1 MANFRPP
8 SLPCCGKSKRGLRR
22 AGFRVSAR
30 VREGGSMT
38 FRIFVIAIA
47 AAGTILLGNGANA
60 ATPPGAPR
68 PSQHVGNGAK
78 APVTVVNVYG
88 NNNTIV
94 TDRSVATVGD
104 GNRPNAN
111 TGDVSSSGTLGI
123 DDKNS
128 TLQSG
133 TSTNGSPATPTGA
146 GPVAAQPQPPAQA
159 GHASLDPAGSRVG
172 KPRPV
177 RKTRTRA
184 TTPQFPIPVSEK
196 GQSTAISGYEDHSV
210 NVSGEDQIAV
220 YDDSNLFV
228 NRNGRLNA
236 NTGDT
241 DSSGLN
247 AVDVTGSTV
256 KSGDHNED
264 GEDGDENSDDNARR
278 ADPRPTVAPVA
289 LPAAPATPKGQT
301 SSKVTDD
308 GESNATGKNSLTIGA
323 DGYDNLGTTVHGKR
337 NIATYDDSNV
347 VTGGTGDVNAQIGD
361 SDTSGAVVMDVHDSN
376 LQSGNST

>member
-1 MANFRPP
+1 
-8 SLPCCGKSKRGLRR
+8 
-22 AGFRVSAR
+22 
-30 VREGGSMT
+30 MT
-38 FRIFVIAIA
+38 FRIFLIAIA
-47 AAGTILLGNGANA
+47 AAGTVLLGNGANA
-60 ATPPGAPR
+60 ATPPAAPP

-88 NNNTIV
+88 DNNTIV
-94 TDRSVATVGD
+94 TDRSVATI
-104 GNRPNAN
+104 GNGARPNAN

-123 DDKNS
+123 DDRNS

-133 TSTNGSPATPTGA
+133 ASANGAPATPTRT
-146 GPVAAQPQPPAQA
+146 
-159 GHASLDPAGSRVG
+159 DPAATRSRPLPQARYGTPRPAGARAG

-184 TTPQFPIPVSEK
+184 TPPKFPVPAGEK

-210 NVSGEDQIAV
+210 NVSGQDQIAV

-228 NRNGRLNA
+228 NRNGQLNA

-247 AVDVTGSTV
+247 AVDVSGSTV
-256 KSGDHNED
+256 KSGNHTED
-264 GEDGDENSDDNARR
+264 GENGDDNDRR
-278 ADPRPTVAPVA
+278 AEPRPTAEPVGR
-289 LPAAPATPKGQT
+289 PATPATPKGQT
-301 SSKVTDD
+301 SSTVTDE

-323 DGYDNLGTTVHGKR
+323 DGYDNLGTTVRGKR

>member
-1 MANFRPP
+1 
-8 SLPCCGKSKRGLRR
+8 
-22 AGFRVSAR
+22 
-30 VREGGSMT
+30 MT

-47 AAGTILLGNGANA
+47 AAGTILLGNGAHA

-78 APVTVVNVYG
+78 APVTVVHVYG

-94 TDRSVATVGD
+94 TDRSVAAVGM

-128 TLQSG
+128 TFQSG
-133 TSTNGSPATPTGA
+133 TSTTGPPATPTDPA
-146 GPVAAQPQPPAQA
+146 PVVTSPQPPAQT
-159 GHASLDPAGSRVG
+159 GQTSLDPAGSRVA
-172 KPRPV
+172 KPGPV

-184 TTPQFPIPVSEK
+184 ATPQFPVPVSGK

-247 AVDVTGSTV
+247 AVDVSGSTV

-264 GEDGDENSDDNARR
+264 GEDGDENNDDNARR
-278 ADPRPTVAPVA
+278 ADPRPTFTPVA
-289 LPAAPATPKGQT
+289 QPAAPVPPKGQT
-301 SSKVTDD
+301 SSTVTDE
-308 GESNATGKNSLTIGA
+308 GASNATGKNSLTIGA
-323 DGYDNLGTTVHGKR
+323 DGYDNLGTTVRGKR